1 MDKIDKRNLSEQTR
15 FQLDQIIDI
24 ENYFHQEI
32 DQKKLCCKKL
42 GKFATAL
49 DYIDKVFI
57 VLSATSGRVCI
68 ILSASVVGAPIGI
81 AGASF
86 TLILSLATG
95 ITKKLLSTIRN
106 KKKKH
111 DRILMLAKSKLD
123 SIKSLIS
130 QALNDM
136 EISYEEFVTIL
147 KEKDEYEKM
156 KVLRLL

>member
-1 MDKIDKRNLSEQTR
+1 M
-15 FQLDQIIDI
+15 
-24 ENYFHQEI
+24 
-32 DQKKLCCKKL
+32 
-42 GKFATAL
+42 
-49 DYIDKVFI
+49 
-57 VLSATSGRVCI
+57 
-68 ILSASVVGAPIGI
+68 SASVVGAPIGI

-111 DRILMLAKSKLD
+111 DRILMMAKSKLD

-136 EISYEEFVTIL
+136 EISHEEFVTIL
-147 KEKDEYEKM
+147 KEKGEYVKM
-156 KVLRLL
+156 KVLRVL

>member
-24 ENYFHQEI
+24 ENYFHQDI

-111 DRILMLAKSKLD
+111 DRILMMAKSKLD

-136 EISYEEFVTIL
+136 EISHEEFVTIL
-147 KEKDEYEKM
+147 KEKDEYVKM